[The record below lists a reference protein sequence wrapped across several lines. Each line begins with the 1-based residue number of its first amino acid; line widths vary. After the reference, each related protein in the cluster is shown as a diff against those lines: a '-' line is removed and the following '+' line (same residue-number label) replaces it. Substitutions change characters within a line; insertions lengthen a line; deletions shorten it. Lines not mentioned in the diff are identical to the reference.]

1 MAEEFYEGPFTFHV
15 EKNSNMLFA
24 NIVCVALG
32 LYVWLFCPNVTR
44 RVDIQKICSRA
55 VTCEEMSQ
63 SEVEF
68 LLF

>member
-1 MAEEFYEGPFTFHV
+1 
-15 EKNSNMLFA
+15 MLFA

-32 LYVWLFCPNVTR
+32 LYVWLFRPKVTR
-44 RVDIQKICSRA
+44 KVDIQKICSRA